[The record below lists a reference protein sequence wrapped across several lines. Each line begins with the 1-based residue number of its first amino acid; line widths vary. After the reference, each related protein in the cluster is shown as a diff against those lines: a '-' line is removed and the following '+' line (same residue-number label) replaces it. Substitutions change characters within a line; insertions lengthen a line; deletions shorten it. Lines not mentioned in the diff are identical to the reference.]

1 MKKYRF
7 IWYAVMSIGL
17 PKIIS
22 LIMSTLNN
30 EFFSNEWITY
40 VIFFGICIL
49 IAVLLELITYLIH
62 QSKKEIVSD
71 SVHKIDFI
79 GDKYRIP
86 LNGQVTD

>member
-40 VIFFGICIL
+40 VIF
-49 IAVLLELITYLIH
+49 LEY
-62 QSKKEIVSD
+62 V
-71 SVHKIDFI
+71 F
-79 GDKYRIP
+79 
-86 LNGQVTD
+86 